1 MDWDDI
7 RVFVEVAEARSLTL
21 AARHTGLSQ
30 PTISRR
36 LKSMEDAVGGSL
48 FERYP
53 NRIELTPLG
62 KDLMEP
68 ALGMKSAALSLR
80 RRAEVDASAAAD
92 GKCGGKYHHVCVAV
106 RAST

>member
-7 RVFVEVAEARSLTL
+7 RVFLEVAEAGSLTV

-36 LKSMEDAVGGSL
+36 LKSMEDAIGGVL
-48 FERYP
+48 FERLP

-62 KDLMEP
+62 KELLVP
-68 ALGMKSAALSLR
+68 AVGMKTGS
-80 RRAEVDASAAAD
+80 
-92 GKCGGKYHHVCVAV
+92 
-106 RAST
+106 